1 MEGVA
6 WGWEFSGGVAPG
18 GESLEERCEL
28 VENRCNVAGT
38 VFLGKRLMD
47 MQSQARRM
55 TGDNPRF
62 VTILVGRLR
71 LPRRIRWWSSVT

>member
-1 MEGVA
+1 LVDGIV

-18 GESLEERCEL
+18 GESLEERCGL

-38 VFLGKRLMD
+38 VFLGKRLMS
-47 MQSQARRM
+47 MQFQAWRM
-55 TGDNPRF
+55 TRNDLRF

-71 LPRRIRWWSSVT
+71 LL